1 MISDE
6 ELETRIF
13 KKLQFL
19 SQTDE
24 ECAQL
29 EVDTLTAK
37 KALEAILDAVFL
49 SESGTVDERK
59 AKARQSFAYQDA
71 DKHYLA
77 CELEWK
83 KVKYA
88 RSTADIAVS
97 AIQSVM
103 RNRNQGR
110 VT

>member
-6 ELETRIF
+6 ELENRIF

-37 KALEAILDAVFL
+37 KALEAILDARFL
-49 SESGTVDERK
+49 VEDGTVDERK
-59 AKARQSFAYQDA
+59 SKARQSKEYQDA
-71 DKHYLA
+71 DKYYLA
-77 CELEWK
+77 CELAWK
-83 KVKYA
+83 KVKYQ

>member
-6 ELETRIF
+6 ELENRIF

-24 ECAQL
+24 DCAQL

-37 KALEAILDAVFL
+37 KALEAIFDAMFL
-49 SESGTVDERK
+49 SKSGTVDEK
-59 AKARQSFAYQDA
+59 KARARESQEYQDA
-71 DKHYLA
+71 DKYYLA
-77 CELEWK
+77 CELSWK
-83 KVKYA
+83 KVKYQ

>member
-6 ELETRIF
+6 ALEGKIF

-37 KALEAILDAVFL
+37 KALEAILDAMFL
-49 SESGTVDERK
+49 AQSGTEFEKK
-59 AKARQSFAYQDA
+59 AKARKSQEYQDA
-71 DKHYLA
+71 DKYYLA

-83 KVKYA
+83 KVKYQ

-103 RNRNQGR
+103 RNRSQGR